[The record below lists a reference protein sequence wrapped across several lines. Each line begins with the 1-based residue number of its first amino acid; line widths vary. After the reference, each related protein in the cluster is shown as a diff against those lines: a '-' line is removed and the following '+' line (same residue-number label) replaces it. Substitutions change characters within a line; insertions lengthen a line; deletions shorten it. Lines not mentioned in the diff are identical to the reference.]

1 MIGFLP
7 IHTKTGLRPPLRW
20 AMTAPANHPSRGLT
34 ERRPAMPDH
43 VSRSASSH
51 FTTSSL
57 TLATPN
63 MRLTFERPDAG
74 TELVRTVSGA
84 NPPSSVEVR
93 FEPLTS
99 SEQLTGQPTMWC
111 NAPGPGQALVYNV
124 PVPAPGGTTSGTL
137 TVTSTAGGGGTLI
150 PVKVKHNV

>member
-1 MIGFLP
+1 M
-7 IHTKTGLRPPLRW
+7 TGARQPP
-20 AMTAPANHPSRGLT
+20 ARGST
-34 ERRPAMPDH
+34 EQRPAMPDH
-43 VSRSASSH
+43 VSRSASSRL
-51 FTTSSL
+51 TTSSL
-57 TLATPN
+57 TLANPN

-84 NPPSSVEVR
+84 NPPSTVEIR
-93 FEPLTS
+93 FEPLTAT
-99 SEQLTGQPTMWC
+99 EQLSGQPTTWC